1 MVARIPRSSS
11 CAITTH
17 AITTRAISH
26 DISHLLYFMHRP
38 EWTLTVIICPLKATR
53 EIWLIIPSPCIF
65 SLQSTTLSDYIVQI
79 LHHFSV
85 TVNNIEVT
93 VNTCTCTDV
102 FTIITTK
109 DQSGGIYNNYS
120 TGGQGFMAVVN
131 KPRPR
136 ATPSDSVCLLP

>member
-1 MVARIPRSSS
+1 M
-11 CAITTH
+11 
-17 AITTRAISH
+17 
-26 DISHLLYFMHRP
+26 
-38 EWTLTVIICPLKATR
+38 
-53 EIWLIIPSPCIF
+53 
-65 SLQSTTLSDYIVQI
+65 
-79 LHHFSV
+79 

-120 TGGQGFMAVVN
+120 PGGQGFMAVVN

-136 ATPSDSVCLLP
+136 AMPSDSVCLLP

>member
-1 MVARIPRSSS
+1 M
-11 CAITTH
+11 
-17 AITTRAISH
+17 
-26 DISHLLYFMHRP
+26 
-38 EWTLTVIICPLKATR
+38 
-53 EIWLIIPSPCIF
+53 
-65 SLQSTTLSDYIVQI
+65 
-79 LHHFSV
+79 

-131 KPRPR
+131 QPHPLGCYWDFLVNWVMSGKPKTKNY
-136 ATPSDSVCLLP
+136 A